1 MQCWRGWWCGK
12 KSLQRAPWSFCCFSD
27 PLVCLLKN
35 KWFSHKLLW
44 FSHYMWLS
52 QITIIATHKWFSH
65 KWLLLWH
72 NCDSLSNLYDCHT
85 QVFPLTIWG
94 SATPPVPVGHV
105 GFSQFV
111 NINGH
116 GIWMMLFLR
125 EKFIENNRP
134 VDDSDTEGRLNFI

>member
-1 MQCWRGWWCGK
+1 MYEYLSALWINFQIFEFTLFFLISHAMLKRVMMWK

-27 PLVCLLKN
+27 PLVCLLKI

-52 QITIIATHKWFSH
+52 QITIIVTHKWFSH

-105 GFSQFV
+105 GFFT
-111 NINGH
+111 IC
-116 GIWMMLFLR
+116 
-125 EKFIENNRP
+125 EY
-134 VDDSDTEGRLNFI
+134 